1 MVEKFITAGD
11 TPVHVCD
18 SEKGDRC
25 AVLLHGYLESMLV
38 WDDFVPYLYKQVRV
52 ITLDLP
58 GHGISV
64 VKGPVHTMEYLADV
78 VKDTLD
84 ALGIARCTLV
94 GHSMGGYVA
103 LAFCEKY
110 PERLDG
116 VVLIKVGD
124 SYWAFEESAQMMRD
138 RIGIGDGEAVEISGT
153 TKDSIADMAG
163 RLGFRLAVGSTADRD
178 IKEIGGDG
186 PSDKDLDKMAR
197 QRAREEPPKTRQKKM
212 SQLDQS
218 ISDWLETKNRDD
230 IEEFK
235 AGVRHVHA
243 RIQAEIA
250 EENDALRQVVGYF
263 SGKTGGIGR
272 MVAAIRRA
280 GDPDKI
286 PAFDEVV
293 EFAHRRYPHL
303 LKPPTGES
311 GWSPEEG
318 LFQRIKEGTR
328 KPPPQNSDETFR
340 LVGNLFRNGWSPEY
354 EWNDVPYR
362 YSLAKAKRWRKLL
375 YKADRSRAMRR
386 EPERRAK
393 RG

>member
-116 VVLIKVGD
+116 VVLLSSTPDADTDEKKENRLREIKLVEAGKKD
-124 SYWAFEESAQMMRD
+124 ALARVAPEAGFAPENRPRMRE
-138 RIGIGDGEAVEISGT
+138 RSKIWSNRYSSPK
-153 TKDSIADMAG
+153 TKDRSPAA
-163 RLGFRLAVGSTADRD
+163 RYDRA
-178 IKEIGGDG
+178 
-186 PSDKDLDKMAR
+186 AR
-197 QRAREEPPKTRQKKM
+197 PQRNAPP
-212 SQLDQS
+212 LCG
-218 ISDWLETKNRDD
+218 
-230 IEEFK
+230 
-235 AGVRHVHA
+235 AA
-243 RIQAEIA
+243 
-250 EENDALRQVVGYF
+250 AL
-263 SGKTGGIGR
+263 
-272 MVAAIRRA
+272 
-280 GDPDKI
+280 
-286 PAFDEVV
+286 
-293 EFAHRRYPHL
+293 HL
-303 LKPPTGES
+303 
-311 GWSPEEG
+311 
-318 LFQRIKEGTR
+318 R
-328 KPPPQNSDETFR
+328 
-340 LVGNLFRNGWSPEY
+340 
-354 EWNDVPYR
+354 
-362 YSLAKAKRWRKLL
+362 
-375 YKADRSRAMRR
+375 
-386 EPERRAK
+386 
-393 RG
+393 